1 MGLNS
6 QVNWGIIP
14 FWQNLKRRRL
24 AGVLNNMLTGKQR
37 SYLKALA
44 QKEEAKVF
52 IGRDGLTANVIKEMD
67 NYLEAHELLKVKIQ
81 EGSELDPKETANG
94 LLAELNCEFVQ
105 AIGRK
110 FTLYRRAK
118 DKEKRQIVL
127 PR

>member
-1 MGLNS
+1 
-6 QVNWGIIP
+6 
-14 FWQNLKRRRL
+14 
-24 AGVLNNMLTGKQR
+24 MLTGKQR
-37 SYLKALA
+37 SYLKSLA
-44 QKEEAKVF
+44 QKEDATVF
-52 IGRDGLTANVIKEMD
+52 IGKEGLTQNVIKEMD
-67 NYLEAHELLKVKIQ
+67 NYLEAHELVKVKIQ

-94 LLAELNCEFVQ
+94 LLETLDAEFVQ